1 MRVAFA
7 TGCVMKFFNNKMLP
21 GAVALAEDFKN
32 L

>member
-7 TGCVMKFFNNKMLP
+7 TGCVMKFFNNKMLA
-21 GAVALAEDFKN
+21 GAVALYGVFKN